1 MNSDYL
7 KITLLTL
14 FLDIL
19 FLILLCIRNLKILDY
34 LFVYNVYIIHILF
47 LISLFYDNEIM
58 IDISHYLLFILLFIS
73 VFIIHD
79 VYILGICLFLITTIQ
94 ILWVIEGRCILNKKD
109 EEFGYGKTISI
120 CTLLFTIV
128 MSFVIGKKQ
137 N

>member
-19 FLILLCIRNLKILDY
+19 FLILLCIRKLKILDY

-47 LISLFYDNEIM
+47 LISLFYDEQIM
-58 IDISHYLLFILLFIS
+58 IDILHYLLFILLFIS

-94 ILWVIEGRCILNKKD
+94 ILWVIEGRCILNKKNED
-109 EEFGYGKTISI
+109 FGYGNELNII
-120 CTLLFTIV
+120 TLLFTILI
-128 MSFVIGKKQ
+128 SFMIGKKQ

>member
-1 MNSDYL
+1 MSIDYL
-7 KITLLTL
+7 KITSITL

-19 FLILLCIRNLKILDY
+19 FFIILYTRKLKILDY
-34 LFVYNVYIIHILF
+34 LFIYNAYIVHILF
-47 LISLFYDNEIM
+47 LTSLFYDDEIM

-79 VYILGICLFLITTIQ
+79 VYILGVCLFLITTIQ
-94 ILWVIEGRCILNKKD
+94 ILWVIEGRCILNKND
-109 EEFGYGKTISI
+109 QEFGYGKTIGI
-120 CTLLFTIV
+120 CSLLFTIV

>member
-19 FLILLCIRNLKILDY
+19 FLILLCIRKLKILDY

-47 LISLFYDNEIM
+47 LIRLFYDEQIM
-58 IDISHYLLFILLFIS
+58 IDILHYLLFILLFIS

-94 ILWVIEGRCILNKKD
+94 ILWVIEGRCILNKKNED
-109 EEFGYGKTISI
+109 FGYGNELNII
-120 CTLLFTIV
+120 TLLFTILI
-128 MSFVIGKKQ
+128 SFMIGKKQ

>member
-1 MNSDYL
+1 MSIDYL
-7 KITLLTL
+7 KITLITL

-19 FLILLCIRNLKILDY
+19 FLIILCIRKLKILDY
-34 LFVYNVYIIHILF
+34 IFIYNVYIVHILF
-47 LISLFYDNEIM
+47 LISLFYDEQIIIEM
-58 IDISHYLLFILLFIS
+58 SHYLIFILVFIS

-79 VYILGICLFLITTIQ
+79 VYLLSICLLLITIIQ
-94 ILWVIEGRCILNKKD
+94 ILWIVEGRCILNKKD

-128 MSFVIGKKQ
+128 MSFIIGKKQ

>member
-7 KITLLTL
+7 KILLLTL

-19 FLILLCIRNLKILDY
+19 FFILLCIRKLKILDY
-34 LFVYNVYIIHILF
+34 VFVYNVYIVHILF
-47 LISLFYDNEIM
+47 LTSLFYDEQIM
-58 IDISHYLLFILLFIS
+58 INISHYLLFILLFIS

-94 ILWVIEGRCILNKKD
+94 ILWVIEGRCILNKKGQ
-109 EEFGYGKTISI
+109 EFGYGKTITI
-120 CTLLFTIV
+120 CTLLFTII
-128 MSFVIGKKQ
+128 MSFIIGKKQ